1 MDDLKEGK
9 VERHPKLRIEI
20 LKERESQKSV
30 FVYKYY
36 GGGCIECQLIVYTL
50 SRMVWKRAQG
60 KKIPLTFFVK
70 GFTGVKGTWKGKDGR
85 TKEKEK

>member
-50 SRMVWKRAQG
+50 SRMV
-60 KKIPLTFFVK
+60 
-70 GFTGVKGTWKGKDGR
+70 
-85 TKEKEK
+85 